1 MQPRIPPKEGEDK
14 RPLPLKPNILEEL
27 GAVEVGILGTDG
39 EQREEVGRGEAVAAL
54 IDIAAHVLAGEV
66 VEVALKECFGRYH
79 QRHVPRG
86 IAIGKGCGL
95 IPQRRPA
102 ANGLHH
108 FSRGGSAVV
117 AVFTSSHEEGTHAVA
132 LYIII
137 R

>member
-1 MQPRIPPKEGEDK
+1 MSPQPHKKERSK

-54 IDIAAHVLAGEV
+54 IDIAPHVLAGEV
-66 VEVALKECFGRYH
+66 VEVALKERFGRYH

-86 IAIGKGCGL
+86 IAIGERCRL

-102 ANGLHH
+102 AYGLHH
-108 FSRGGSAVV
+108 FGWGRTAVV